1 MKDAYDVDFVAWTE
15 ETAQAIREE
24 RWSDIDRDA
33 LIDEVESLGNRDRR
47 EVISR
52 LAVLLLHLLKTKYQP
67 ERETRSWQ
75 ETITE
80 QREQLALI
88 LDDSPSLRARIDD
101 FLSKAHKSAR
111 RKAAIETGIRL
122 DTFPETCEWT
132 AAEVLGQ

>member
-1 MKDAYDVDFVAWTE
+1 MRAYDVDFVAWTE
-15 ETAQAIREE
+15 ETARAIREE

-52 LAVLLLHLLKTKYQP
+52 LTVLLLHLLKTKYQP
-67 ERETRSWQ
+67 ERETRSWSD
-75 ETITE
+75 TIEE
-80 QREQLALI
+80 QRDQLALI
-88 LDDSPSLRARIDD
+88 LDDSPSLRTRIDD
-101 FLSKAHKSAR
+101 LLSKAYKAAR

-122 DTFPETCEWT
+122 ESFPETCEWT